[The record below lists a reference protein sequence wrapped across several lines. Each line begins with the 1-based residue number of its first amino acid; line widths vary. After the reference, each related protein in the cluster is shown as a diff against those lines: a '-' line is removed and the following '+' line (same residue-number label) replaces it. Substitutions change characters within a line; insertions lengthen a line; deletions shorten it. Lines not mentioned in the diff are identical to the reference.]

1 MGVFSDV
8 SDFIFGTKAKMT
20 VTGDTGA
27 IADCIEEAAQI
38 ADATSYLA
46 DTEIQRTKLLKAAE
60 KLNKISKRIRVLDTF
75 RTDYNSLKGVYD
87 AWSQIQSNGSAED
100 NARAY
105 GKLFK
110 HAGAV
115 GRYLPPPLNSY
126 ADFLGG
132 FENFFVDM
140 KRAIDPMT
148 RPNGRQLRELR
159 DMGEL

>member
-1 MGVFSDV
+1 M
-8 SDFIFGTKAKMT
+8 
-20 VTGDTGA
+20 
-27 IADCIEEAAQI
+27 
-38 ADATSYLA
+38 
-46 DTEIQRTKLLKAAE
+46 
-60 KLNKISKRIRVLDTF
+60 LDTF

-87 AWSQIQSNGSAED
+87 AWSQIQSNGLAED